1 MVKEFTI
8 SKMDPGVTTVRGT
21 STDTLYLYKKH
32 DKWVYQESMFGEDVT
47 ISWAGLLSREGTVVE
62 VPFASVGSIV
72 HATELDRLPVMTVVR
87 GTTNDMVYTKITTT
101 DLAYSEGDQLV
112 RLPISQLRN
121 KFKVEWIDEG
131 GEV

>member
-8 SKMDPGVTTVRGT
+8 SSMDPDVTAVRGI
-21 STDTLYLYKKH
+21 STDTIYIHKKH

-47 ISWAGLLSREGTVVE
+47 ISWAGLLSKEGKVVE

-72 HATELDRLPVMTVVR
+72 HATELDRLPLMTMVR
-87 GTTNDMVYTKITTT
+87 GTTNDMAYIKITTT
-101 DLAYSEGDQLV
+101 ELAYSEGDRLV
-112 RLPISQLRN
+112 RYPISQLQNEFR
-121 KFKVEWIDEG
+121 VEWIDEG

>member
-8 SKMDPGVTTVRGT
+8 SKMDPDVRTVRG
-21 STDTLYLYKKH
+21 LYTGRIYRQ
-32 DKWVYQESMFGEDVT
+32 VEDEWWEWENEWRET
-47 ISWAGLLSREGTVVE
+47 IRITWFALLAKETKAFE

-72 HATELDRLPVMTVVR
+72 RATELDRLPVMTVVR

-121 KFKVEWIDEG
+121 EFKVEWIDEG